1 MVNLTSF
8 LAVKQLFKNVTEYLE
23 EKRDVSSAIK
33 DVQQLFEKKIEEAK
47 NAQDAMEVAD
57 LQMHEEI

>member
-47 NAQDAMEVAD
+47 NAQDVMEVAD

>member
-8 LAVKQLFKNVTEYLE
+8 LAVKQLFVNVTEYLE
-23 EKRDVSSAIK
+23 EKREVSSAIK
-33 DVQQLFEKKIEEAK
+33 EVEQLFAKPIEEAK
-47 NAQDAMEVAD
+47 NAQDAIEVAD

>member
-47 NAQDAMEVAD
+47 KAQDAMEVAD

>member
-23 EKRDVSSAIK
+23 EKREVSSAIK